1 MEYLNITH
9 PEWQKMWDQLA
20 SDPRNGGDP
29 VCAFAG
35 NGWEYMGSTP
45 DHHHFRHPCH
55 PATEKTEYGYIERA
69 GVAFAWA

>member
-9 PEWQKMWDQLA
+9 PEWQSMWDQLA

-29 VCAFAG
+29 VCACSG
-35 NGWEYMGSTP
+35 QGWEYMGSTA

-55 PATEKTEYGYIERA
+55 PSTEKPEYSYIERA